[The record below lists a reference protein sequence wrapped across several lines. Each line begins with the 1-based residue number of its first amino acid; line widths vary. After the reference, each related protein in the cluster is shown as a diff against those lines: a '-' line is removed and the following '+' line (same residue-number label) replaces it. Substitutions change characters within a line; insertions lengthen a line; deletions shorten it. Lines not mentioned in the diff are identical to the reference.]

1 MSAAMRPAHLRYIVT
16 AHSGQSSHVC
26 LMPTTEMLSFSQQLQ
41 DLTSPQISQLVSMA
55 NDQDNRVS
63 AWRSRP
69 FDGLIARSGSTILHI
84 RSLVLLEPQAFL
96 LSSSILFSC
105 FAQYSWRPQWT
116 HSQIVSD
123 VNGRNGQFLRTV
135 ARNRSSANAA
145 HVLQPII
152 IFALWST
159 WCVSNDMRFRKA
171 SIETEAEG

>member
-1 MSAAMRPAHLRYIVT
+1 VPRCGQRTFRYIVT
-16 AHSGQSSHVC
+16 AHSGQSSQR
-26 LMPTTEMLSFSQQLQ
+26 LSDAHDRNAQFLATAARRNVS
-41 DLTSPQISQLVSMA
+41 SISQLVSMA

-159 WCVSNDMRFRKA
+159 WCVSDDMRFRKA

>member
-1 MSAAMRPAHLRYIVT
+1 MSAAMRPAHLSIYRDSPQWTIFAT
-16 AHSGQSSHVC
+16 FC

-152 IFALWST
+152 ISPCGALG
-159 WCVSNDMRFRKA
+159 A
-171 SIETEAEG
+171 

>member
-1 MSAAMRPAHLRYIVT
+1 MRPAHLSIYR
-16 AHSGQSSHVC
+16 
-26 LMPTTEMLSFSQQLQ
+26 
-41 DLTSPQISQLVSMA
+41 DSPQWTIFARLSDAHDRNAQFLATAARLNVSSISQLVSMA

-159 WCVSNDMRFRKA
+159 WCVSDDMRFRKA